1 MGSKTA
7 FQSGGKDRLSL
18 LSSLSST
25 FFDFVL
31 LLFFF
36 FFLSKLRSSLGF
48 LSLSFDAAVSVFG
61 AMVDEP
67 KAAVA
72 VEETTALLP
81 AVAEEDASALIILF

>member
-48 LSLSFDAAVSVFG
+48 LSLSFDAAVPVVG
-61 AMVDEP
+61 ACG
-67 KAAVA
+67 AVA
-72 VEETTALLP
+72 VEEATALLP